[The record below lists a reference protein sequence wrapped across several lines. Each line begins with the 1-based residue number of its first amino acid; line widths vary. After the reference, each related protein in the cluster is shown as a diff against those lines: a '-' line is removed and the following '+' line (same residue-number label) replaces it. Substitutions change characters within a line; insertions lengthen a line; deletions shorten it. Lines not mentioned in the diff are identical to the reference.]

1 MPFSLCLMNIKSS
14 QNKATIHQ
22 YKNKIIYPI
31 KIFSVLNAKC
41 LYSYAT
47 YIKNSSRYKYTGNQ
61 FGPSGILTV
70 VWLRQ
75 CTLLWSFIPTK
86 KESWNIVKL

>member
-41 LYSYAT
+41 LYSYAVAAHLNAT
-47 YIKNSSRYKYTGNQ
+47 YIKNTSRYKYTGNQ

-70 VWLRQ
+70 VISPPA
-75 CTLLWSFIPTK
+75 LLPSD
-86 KESWNIVKL
+86 